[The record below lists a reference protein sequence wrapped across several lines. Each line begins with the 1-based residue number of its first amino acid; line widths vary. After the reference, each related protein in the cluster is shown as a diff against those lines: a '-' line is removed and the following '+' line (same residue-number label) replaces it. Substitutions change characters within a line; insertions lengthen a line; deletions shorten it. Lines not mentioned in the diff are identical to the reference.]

1 MVSEPEPFA
10 EGSPSLV
17 TDVSGATWTP
27 LFRRKCSFDP
37 GYFFKVMNNLI
48 LNPNINSSWLFRAD
62 ILLERDGTQALSQDI
77 EGEVDATS
85 PIPVP
90 ILVQFTGFRLDK
102 LLVRRLIPRNPQRD
116 PPLDQTCLI
125 YHSNETGEME
135 TSSSMVVYKP
145 HVSSHS
151 DVPFYHPKVSAV
163 AFLHE
168 WDAKSGEGTVS
179 IHYNFFDDY
188 SSSPKLVRTALHL
201 LSTLHKHGEGA
212 KEGYVKRVQH
222 DTVIPQATVQS
233 TYTRLKKKY
242 ARKLIEGWVE
252 VTDPTKH
259 CFEDLGIAAFLIEL
273 WAQMYR
279 DSHFPG
285 FVDIGCG
292 NGLLVHILRQEG
304 YLGWG
309 FDARRRK
316 SWDNFTDRIDPTSEK
331 NTGQSLRQLVLLPS
345 VLQDQSQQ
353 YDELAQ
359 QVHDGMFPQGT
370 FIISNHADELT
381 PWTPVLAAISD
392 CPFIMIPCCSHDLS
406 GARFR
411 AAAPKDKGK
420 STSAYSSLVEWVKQI
435 AYDCGWNVETEMLRI
450 PSTRNTGIIGRHRPQ
465 ESRLTDIMS
474 YGKKDEDADLGLV
487 KVDRTQVFQEARLF
501 NSSPIQPR
509 RCRIL
514 LTKIALLLYTGE
526 KFPTNEATTLFFGI
540 SKLFQNKDA
549 SLRQMV
555 HLVIKELANSAED
568 IIMVT
573 STIMKDTGGST
584 DAIYRPNAIRAL
596 CRIIDATTVQS
607 IERVMKT
614 AIVDKNPSVSSAAL
628 VSSYHLLPIAKDVV
642 RRWQS
647 ETQEA
652 AASTKSSGGFS
663 LGFSSSSGSLPVNNS
678 TMTQYHAIGLL
689 YQMRSHDRMALVKM
703 VQQFGAAGAVKSP
716 AAIVM
721 LVRLAAQLAEEDQ
734 SLRKPMMQLLDGWLR
749 HKSEMVNFEAAK
761 AICDMRDVTDAEVTQ
776 AVHVLQLFLSS
787 PRAVTKFAALR
798 ILHNFA
804 SFKPNAVN
812 VCNPDIEALI
822 SNANRS
828 IATFAITT
836 LLKTGN
842 EASVD
847 RLMKQISSFMS
858 EITDEFKIT
867 IVEAIRTLCLKFP
880 SKQAGMLAFLSGIL
894 RDEGG
899 YEFKRAVVE
908 SMFDLIKFVPDSKED
923 ALAHLCEF
931 IEDCEFTKL
940 AVRIL
945 HLLGL
950 EGPKTSQPTKY
961 IRYIYNRVVLENAIV
976 RAAAVTALAKFGVGQ
991 KDPEV
996 KRSVDVLLTRCLD
1009 DVDDEVR
1016 DRAALN
1022 LRLMHEEDDLGE
1034 RFIKN
1039 ENMFSLQYFEHQL
1052 VTYVTSDDKSA
1063 FDIPFDIS
1071 KIPVVTREQ
1080 ADAEDRT
1087 KKLTASTPSLKP
1099 PKTGPSKA
1107 PSTGAEAQ
1115 ASAAAAAQKYAQEL
1129 MSISYMKEFGGLL
1142 KSSSVVE
1149 LTEAETE
1156 YVVTLVKHIFKEH
1169 IVLQYEIKNTLP
1181 STVLENVTVVATPS
1195 DEEELEEVFIIPAEK
1210 LETDE
1215 PGKVYVAFKKTGG
1228 EGSMPTSSFSNV
1240 LKFTSKEIDPTTNEP
1255 EETGYDDEYEVAE
1268 FDLAGSDYVI
1278 PAFAGNFNHIWEQV
1292 GAAGEEAEETLQL
1305 SSMKSIAG
1313 MYLLSRDL
1321 VLRQPTDVMGSDA
1334 TEQLAKALS
1343 LQPLEGTD
1351 VPISQTTHQL
1361 KLLGKTVNG
1370 GRVVA
1375 NIRMAYSSKSGVTT
1389 KITVRSEEENVAAL
1403 IVASVA

>member
-1 MVSEPEPFA
+1 
-10 EGSPSLV
+10 
-17 TDVSGATWTP
+17 
-27 LFRRKCSFDP
+27 
-37 GYFFKVMNNLI
+37 
-48 LNPNINSSWLFRAD
+48 
-62 ILLERDGTQALSQDI
+62 
-77 EGEVDATS
+77 
-85 PIPVP
+85 
-90 ILVQFTGFRLDK
+90 
-102 LLVRRLIPRNPQRD
+102 
-116 PPLDQTCLI
+116 
-125 YHSNETGEME
+125 
-135 TSSSMVVYKP
+135 
-145 HVSSHS
+145 
-151 DVPFYHPKVSAV
+151 
-163 AFLHE
+163 
-168 WDAKSGEGTVS
+168 
-179 IHYNFFDDY
+179 
-188 SSSPKLVRTALHL
+188 
-201 LSTLHKHGEGA
+201 
-212 KEGYVKRVQH
+212 
-222 DTVIPQATVQS
+222 
-233 TYTRLKKKY
+233 
-242 ARKLIEGWVE
+242 
-252 VTDPTKH
+252 
-259 CFEDLGIAAFLIEL
+259 
-273 WAQMYR
+273 
-279 DSHFPG
+279 
-285 FVDIGCG
+285 
-292 NGLLVHILRQEG
+292 
-304 YLGWG
+304 
-309 FDARRRK
+309 
-316 SWDNFTDRIDPTSEK
+316 
-331 NTGQSLRQLVLLPS
+331 
-345 VLQDQSQQ
+345 
-353 YDELAQ
+353 
-359 QVHDGMFPQGT
+359 
-370 FIISNHADELT
+370 
-381 PWTPVLAAISD
+381 
-392 CPFIMIPCCSHDLS
+392 
-406 GARFR
+406 
-411 AAAPKDKGK
+411 
-420 STSAYSSLVEWVKQI
+420 
-435 AYDCGWNVETEMLRI
+435 
-450 PSTRNTGIIGRHRPQ
+450 
-465 ESRLTDIMS
+465 MS

-509 RCRIL
+509 RCRTL
-514 LTKIALLLYTGE
+514 LTKILLLLYTGE

-549 SLRQMV
+549 SLRQAV
-555 HLVIKELANSAED
+555 HLCVKELASSAED

-573 STIMKDTGGST
+573 STVMKDTGGST

-652 AASTKSSGGFS
+652 AASAKSSSGFS
-663 LGFSSSSGSLPVNNS
+663 LGFSSSSGQLPANNS
-678 TMTQYHAIGLL
+678 TMPQYHAIGLL
-689 YQMRSHDRMALVKM
+689 YSMRMHDRMALVKM
-703 VQQFGAAGAVKSP
+703 VQQFGAAGAVKSS

-721 LVRLAAQLAEEDQ
+721 LVRLAAQLAEEDP

-761 AICDMRDVTDAEVTQ
+761 AICDMRDVTDAEVSQ
-776 AVHVLQLFLSS
+776 AVHVLQLFLTS

-812 VCNPDIEALI
+812 VCNPDIELLI
-822 SNANRS
+822 SNSNRS

-847 RLMKQISSFMS
+847 RLMKQISGFMS

-908 SMFDLIKFVPDSKED
+908 SMFDLIKFVPESKED

-996 KRSVDVLLTRCLD
+996 KRSVEVLLTRCLD

-1022 LRLMHEEDDLGE
+1022 LRLMHEDDAISE
-1034 RFIKN
+1034 KFVKN
-1039 ENMFSLQYFEHQL
+1039 DSMFSLPYFEHQL
-1052 VTYVTSDDKSA
+1052 VMYVTSEDKSA
-1063 FDIPFDIS
+1063 FDTPFDIS
-1071 KIPVVTREQ
+1071 QIPVVTREQ

-1087 KKLTASTPSLKP
+1087 KKLTATAPSLKP
-1099 PKTGPSKA
+1099 PKVGPTKT
-1107 PSTGAEAQ
+1107 STSGAEAA
-1115 ASAAAAAQKYAQEL
+1115 ASATAAAQRYAQEL
-1129 MSISYMKEFGGLL
+1129 MQIPEMKEFGSVL
-1142 KSSSVVE
+1142 KSSPVVE
-1149 LTEAETE
+1149 LTESEME
-1156 YVVTLVKHIFKEH
+1156 YVVTVVKHIFKEH
-1169 IVLQYEIKNTLP
+1169 IVFQYEIKNTLQA
-1181 STVLENVTVVATPS
+1181 TVLENVSVVATPS
-1195 DEEELEEVFIIPAEK
+1195 EEEELEEVFIIQAEK
-1210 LETDE
+1210 LPTDE
-1215 PGKVYVAFKKTGG
+1215 PGKVYVAFKKVGG
-1228 EGSMPTSSFSNV
+1228 EGSMPVSSFSNI

-1255 EETGYDDEYEVAE
+1255 EATGYDDEYEVAE
-1268 FDLAGSDYVI
+1268 FDLAGSDYVV
-1278 PAFAGNFNHIWEQV
+1278 PTFASNFNHIWEQV

-1305 SSMKSIAG
+1305 SSMKSIAE
-1313 MYLLSRDL
+1313 
-1321 VLRQPTDVMGSDA
+1321 A
-1334 TEQLAKALS
+1334 TEQLAKVLS

-1351 VPISQTTHQL
+1351 VPVNQTTHTL
-1361 KLLGKTVNG
+1361 KLLGKTVGG

-1375 NIRMAYSSKSGVTT
+1375 NVRMAYSSKSGVTT
-1389 KITVRSEEENVAAL
+1389 KITVRSEEEGVASL
-1403 IVASVA
+1403 VVASVA